1 MQSMKVFIQALE
13 LNLTSEELKAAIP
26 KETLEAVKGK
36 GIFQAY
42 TLAHE
47 GKSQPRVLGSGD
59 QVLKWPRAVIQK
71 LAQTIKTGV
80 KFFVGHGSTN
90 DHADRESVGEIVAS
104 FVKDIGGKVSN
115 VIVGHFPDKDKV
127 IEMDVCS
134 MEANV
139 HTDDEN
145 IVGDINDV
153 SGIALANSDSE
164 SPAFVGAL
172 RLNAIQCF
180 EIQAKNPGEG
190 DTKMPDA
197 ITFEQVRSAVKSMN
211 IFPHQLYDDDDMRK
225 DNQFSKLYTN
235 ESKLSSEN
243 ERLTKENTE
252 MKDKNKEALRS
263 VDVTNAQSQIS
274 EFLKE
279 GLTEKQVKFITD
291 RFKPEEMDDLTEVGI
306 NKFIEESKKDFADT
320 AKFFGVA
327 EKVSVGT
334 KPENKDQTDETG
346 SMEDEALKLIG
357 VE

>member
-1 MQSMKVFIQALE
+1 MKVFIQALE
-13 LNLTSEELKAAIP
+13 LNLTSEELKSAIP

-47 GKSQPRVLGSGD
+47 GKSQPKVLGSGD
-59 QVLKWPRAVIQK
+59 QILKWPRSVIQK

-90 DHADRESVGEIVAS
+90 DHTDRESVGEIVAS

-115 VIVGHFPDKDKV
+115 VIIGHFPDEDKV
-127 IEMDVCS
+127 STMDVCS

-139 HTDDEN
+139 YTDEEN

-164 SPAFVGAL
+164 SPAFAGAL
-172 RLNAIQCF
+172 RLNSVQCF
-180 EIQAKNPGEG
+180 EIQAKKPGEG
-190 DTKMPDA
+190 DDKMGQET

-211 IFPHQLYDDDDMRK
+211 IFPHQLFDENDMRK
-225 DNQFSKLYTN
+225 DNEFSKLYTN

-327 EKVSVGT
+327 EKHSEGT